1 MSTTSPADHDESMLD
16 GVGVTT
22 FLADID
28 RHMLELIDEFGDG
41 PVATAARRPIAAGGK
56 RLRPLLVRAARPRA
70 LDGDQAASMAFDSC
84 SLRAGAAVELI
95 HTASLV
101 HDDLLDG
108 ADLRRGEPTIGAT
121 NGRDIAVAAG
131 DLLFSLAF
139 HTLVQCREAT
149 DPLRV
154 QRATRVLARAARTL
168 AQGEAMQARQQ
179 RMPLLGEGAY
189 LDRCGMKTG
198 VLFEAALQL
207 GAILGGAELDDVDLL
222 GRFGRMVGTAFQ
234 LADDVLDCGTPDA
247 EAILGKRPGADLRDG
262 TMTLPMLRA
271 VQEDAELGTLL
282 AAPIADDQVE
292 PLLERIRATGALD
305 TSTAFARS
313 MAHDAEALLAQLD
326 GRFEL
331 GPLHRIAAASV
342 DRIS

>member
-1 MSTTSPADHDESMLD
+1 MSTTPTAGHDESMLD
-16 GVGVTT
+16 GVGVTAY
-22 FLADID
+22 LADVD
-28 RHMLELIDEFGDG
+28 RHMLELVDAHDG
-41 PVATAARRPIAAGGK
+41 PVAAAARRPIAAGGK

-70 LDGDQAASMAFDSC
+70 LGADEPASMEFDSC
-84 SLRAGAAVELI
+84 SIRAGAAVELI

-121 NGRDIAVAAG
+121 SGRDIAVAAG

-139 HTLVQCREAT
+139 GTLVACRSGNDAR
-149 DPLRV
+149 RV

-168 AQGEAMQARQQ
+168 AEGEALQARQL
-179 RMPLLGEGAY
+179 RDPFLAEGAY
-189 LDRCGMKTG
+189 LDRCAMKTG

-207 GAILGGAELDDVDLL
+207 GAILGGAQLDDVDLL
-222 GRFGRMVGTAFQ
+222 GRFGHAVGTAFQ

-247 EAILGKRPGADLRDG
+247 EALLGKRPGADLRDG

-271 VQEDAELGTLL
+271 VQEDAELGAVLRS
-282 AAPIADDQVE
+282 PVADADVE
-292 PLLERIRATGALD
+292 PLLERIRATGALES
-305 TSTAFARS
+305 STAFARS
-313 MAHDAEALLAQLD
+313 MARDAEALLDQLD

-331 GPLHRIAAASV
+331 GPLHRVAQASV

>member
-1 MSTTSPADHDESMLD
+1 MSTTSAGHDESTLD
-16 GVGVTT
+16 GIGVST
-22 FLADID
+22 FLADVD
-28 RHMLELIDEFGDG
+28 RHMLELIDAHDG
-41 PVATAARRPIAAGGK
+41 PVAQAARRPIAAGGK

-70 LDGDQAASMAFDSC
+70 LDDDEHAAMAFESC

-121 NGRDIAVAAG
+121 NGRDVAVASG

-139 HTLVQCREAT
+139 GTLVQCRAVT
-149 DPLRV
+149 DPRRV

-168 AQGEAMQARQQ
+168 AEGEALQARQL
-179 RMPLLGEGAY
+179 RDPGLAETAY
-189 LDRCGMKTG
+189 LDRCAMKTG

-207 GAILGGAELDDVDLL
+207 GAILGDAELDDVDLL
-222 GRFGRMVGTAFQ
+222 GRFGRTVGTAFQ
-234 LADDVLDCGTPDA
+234 LADDVLDCGTPEA
-247 EAILGKRPGADLRDG
+247 EVILGKRPGADLRDG

-271 VQEDAELGTLL
+271 VQGDASLDAVLRT
-282 AAPIADDQVE
+282 PIADDDVE
-292 PLLERIRATGALD
+292 PLLDRIRATGALD
-305 TSTAFARS
+305 TSTALALTMSR
-313 MAHDAEALLAQLD
+313 DAQHLLDDLD

-331 GPLHRIAAASV
+331 GQLHRIAVASV